1 MNIVLNVSDFSTEYV
16 YFLDKKINIVFN
28 GVFTKIMYS
37 NELFLMN
44 GIYFKFPLEI
54 MKVSESINKLYIS
67 FQVYNKVNIKIIQD
81 FTSIEIMILE
91 QYKKMNNCNKKINNT
106 LSKQLYSGSL
116 KVFQAGRFDN
126 QEKLGQY
133 SLQIGTFSF
142 IIKMSGVWETNDE
155 IGITYKMYKS

>member
-1 MNIVLNVSDFSTEYV
+1 MNIVLNVTDFLIEHV
-16 YFLDKKINIVFN
+16 YFLDKKVNIVFN

-54 MKVSESINKLYIS
+54 MKVSESMNKIYVS
-67 FQVYNKVNIKIIQD
+67 FQVYNKFNIKIIQD

-91 QYKKMNNCNKKINNT
+91 QYKRMNNCNKKINNT
-106 LSKQLYSGSL
+106 LSKQLYNGSL

-126 QEKLGQY
+126 QERQGGKSVQV
-133 SLQIGTFSF
+133 GTFSF
-142 IIKMSGVWETNDE
+142 IIKISGVWETNDE